1 MNSDLIAWVSGGIVG
16 AVFVYAGVSKLAIGP
31 DWKVQA
37 GDLEVPRVVVSF
49 VPWLEIAVG
58 LLLIGRVIS
67 GVANV
72 AALVMLVSFTA
83 LIVGQ
88 LLRGK
93 RPPCACFGR
102 RSTRPIGWSDVTRN
116 MVLITMILIAVFV

>member
-1 MNSDLIAWVSGGIVG
+1 MNSEIIVWIFSALVG

-37 GDLEVPRVVVSF
+37 GDLEVPRVVVPF

-83 LIVGQ
+83 VIVGQ

-116 MVLITMILIAVFV
+116 MVLITLILVAVFV

>member
-1 MNSDLIAWVSGGIVG
+1 MNSELIAWISSGIVG
-16 AVFVYAGVSKLAIGP
+16 AVFVFAGVSKLAIGP
-31 DWKVQA
+31 NWKVQA
-37 GDLEVPRVVVSF
+37 GVLGVPRVVVPC

-58 LLLIGRVIS
+58 LGLIGRVIS
-67 GVANV
+67 GVVNI

-83 LIVGQ
+83 IIVRQ

-102 RSTRPIGWSDVTRN
+102 GSTRPIGWSNVVRN
-116 MVLITMILIAVFV
+116 MVLIILILVAVFV